1 MFKRIPLDP
10 SRMYMNTFTRI
21 TDKTVLQRYSREKGN
36 SGVTAVS
43 AMDSVIRINSTCL
56 ELVDRLYF
64 SRGSGTLIASFFFSL
79 FFGVCFLWLVFKAFF
94 LGQGEN
100 TPWGVLSIIWIIFVL
115 PLSWLSY
122 KFLVLEV
129 FNYTHYPIRFNRKN
143 KTVYLFRNGKPVLV
157 VPWHDLE
164 FVRISNGG
172 KPESWSI
179 VGCTLADD
187 GETVIHYIPLPVSN
201 NWGPEYLEVY
211 WEYIRCYMEEDDC
224 VADLADIVTYCL
236 PVEKQK
242 EGWFFGLLYIS
253 KMTSRLGWLVN
264 LPLFPF
270 VFFVSITRWLV
281 MLTCRIPVWPPEV
294 EEACRPDENDPVNKG
309 AEHNPP
315 QVWRP
320 MLAVQGKKR
329 YEENY
334 ARERGAMDRIIAR
347 LKAKYPPTVQP
358 EKRRE
363 KRKHV

>member
-1 MFKRIPLDP
+1 MFKRLPLDP
-10 SRMYMNTFTRI
+10 SRMYMGTFTRI
-21 TDKTVLQRYSREKGN
+21 TDKTVLQRYSREKAN
-36 SGVTAVS
+36 PGVTAVS

-64 SRGSGTLIASFFFSL
+64 SRGSGTLLAAFGFCMMFIASF
-79 FFGVCFLWLVFKAFF
+79 LWPIFQLLF
-94 LGQGEN
+94 LGHHIKASS
-100 TPWGVLSIIWIIFVL
+100 WLALIFAWAIFIL
-115 PLSWLSY
+115 PLSWVTY

-143 KTVYLFRNGKPVLV
+143 KTVYLFRNGKPVLA

-187 GETVIHYIPLPVSN
+187 GETVTHYIPLPVSN

-270 VFFVSITRWLV
+270 VFLVSITRWLV
-281 MLTCRIPVWPPEV
+281 MLTCHIPVWPPEV

-347 LKAKYPPTVQP
+347 LKAKYPSFV
-358 EKRRE
+358 R
-363 KRKHV
+363 